1 MAKKSS
7 PSWQSG
13 LPTSN
18 TEKDVPRREAPDS
31 RDNRSVHSHFL
42 SGGSRLKDKHKYEKD
57 KNISRKRPYHSSGMK
72 DLPSSFRYSDSRLPN
87 DSNAENYEPTPK
99 KRTSD
104 SDGYVNS
111 SSGMHSW
118 DAMLQK
124 RSNVQEDKHMPEEKG
139 SGASN
144 CVDSWQQ
151 NKKVKTDDGKDMPEK
166 KGSGSG
172 DCWNTHSN
180 LPSWD
185 PWLQKET
192 NADKGNNKHEKNIST
207 SGDIWNSH
215 SSWPSWDSWLQKD
228 TNADKGKDMNDK
240 TCSASRDRWNSHS
253 SWPSWPQKKSGAED
267 SKHMSQ
273 NRVSGSGDH
282 VRSHC
287 HRPPW
292 KSRWDKSS
300 DFRMDKALVHEGGHN
315 SSNGASRQLSPRS
328 RLPVKTIAKET
339 NDSTWKSSNSSSDYL
354 QLSSSRH
361 GWKSELQIRS
371 NVEGLKNILEERS
384 STVIKS
390 LKEDGLKAEVSSTK
404 AGPQKRGQSS
414 ADGAKLHSEGPN
426 WESRLQSRCYK
437 GDSTDSPGNSS
448 IWEGSNEDVANM
460 KPNNLIPNTID
471 LSGSPSDC
479 AGWEVKKRSNVENTN
494 NRSVERAETKVCPR
508 ESLQER
514 SDSTGGDKDGL
525 LKGAYNSIGV
535 AESPCALPQNSNV
548 QKSKD
553 PKEVKNRFRK
563 KAVDLCD
570 HPLRNLEEQR
580 VEDAHEARDVH
591 NKGVS
596 IGLDSQECT
605 NEVGFDKIDGEG
617 LPHGR
622 VSWDS
627 RTQIPK
633 DGLLEVS
640 TSTPMKGNDTS
651 TLRAFN
657 MIDAAELP
665 SDRTSGELRI
675 MQRGKEQVKDG
686 SNEKLPNRIDS
697 TELQSSWYSHEPD
710 VQIRSNLEE
719 PKGGS
724 NKKESNRIYSTELQS
739 ILHSRESN
747 MQRTN
752 LEEPK
757 AQPNESHVQRKG
769 TLEEPKNIPDERI
782 FKGTNGA
789 DCPSMLPCVESK
801 LQRSISVEEIEVSP
815 REQTSDP
822 THGVQFP
829 FISVNYMQ
837 KGNMRASEITD
848 GAEFPSTSHCKDLR
862 LQRSIAAKEIKVSS
876 RKEAS
881 NLVHDV
887 EFPFISRGYK
897 LQKGSD
903 EDAKDIHGEKASNLI
918 VGSTFPLNRPV
929 LELKVESKRNTEGGD
944 IVEGKVAVPISQ
956 STTQIRDFN
965 VLSCSKDFNE
975 IAHCN
980 RLHISHGIFT
990 SSQNCPAEKDIW
1002 MGSFKVTDIA
1012 SVVRFYEGL
1021 TAHPSSKVCRR
1032 AYEFAKKMPSTV
1044 DFLIHP
1050 RCNYWSLIFEG
1061 CPDTNDIALYFYPRN
1076 KEAKNCY
1083 SSLLRFI
1090 DNKDLM
1096 LRSQIG
1102 HVELLV
1108 FPSRLLD
1115 VRCRTI
1121 ENQYFFWGVFHT
1133 KRWRNVQWKTNLDLA
1148 AGQIPELINQMH
1160 LCIIQMARLNFPKL
1174 TRSLALLLT
1183 ISSLILSVI
1192 PEAMRA
1198 VCSRLASLNPVYA
1211 SLLLVS
1217 GFHV

>member
-7 PSWQSG
+7 PSPWQSG

-18 TEKDVPRREAPDS
+18 TEKDVPWRKAPDS
-31 RDNRSVHSHFL
+31 RDNRNVRSHLL
-42 SGGSRLKDKHKYEKD
+42 SGGYRFKDKSKYEKD
-57 KNISRKRPYHSSGMK
+57 KNISRKRPYNSSVVK
-72 DLPSSFRYSDSRLPN
+72 ELPSSYCSSGSRLPD
-87 DSNAENYEPTPK
+87 DSNAENYEPTHK

-111 SSGMHSW
+111 SSSKHSW
-118 DAMLQK
+118 DALLQK
-124 RSNVQEDKHMPEEKG
+124 RSNVQEDKHMPKEKG

-151 NKKVKTDDGKDMPEK
+151 KQKVNTDDGKDMPEK
-166 KGSGSG
+166 KGSASG
-172 DCWNTHSN
+172 DGWNTHSN

-192 NADKGNNKHEKNIST
+192 NADEGNKKHEKNCST
-207 SGDIWNSH
+207 SGDVWNPH
-215 SSWPSWDSWLQKD
+215 SSWPSSDSWLQKD
-228 TNADKGKDMNDK
+228 TNAGKGKDMNDK
-240 TCSASRDRWNSHS
+240 TCSASRGCWNSHT
-253 SWPSWPQKKSGAED
+253 SWPSLDSWPQKKSGAEN
-267 SKHMSQ
+267 SKQMSQ

-282 VRSHC
+282 VRSPC

-292 KSRWDKSS
+292 KSRWEKRS

-315 SSNGASRQLSPRS
+315 SSNGVSRQVSPRS

-339 NDSTWKSSNSSSDYL
+339 NDSPWKSSNSSSDYL
-354 QLSSSRH
+354 QLSSSRNA
-361 GWKSELQIRS
+361 WKSELQIRS

-404 AGPQKRGQSS
+404 AGLKAEVSSTKAGPQKRGQSS

-426 WESRLQSRCYK
+426 WEPRLQSRCYK

-448 IWEGSNEDVANM
+448 MWEGSNEDAANM
-460 KPNNLIPNTID
+460 KPNNLMPNRID
-471 LSGSPSDC
+471 PSGSPSDC
-479 AGWEVKKRSNVENTN
+479 AFWEVKKRSNVENTN
-494 NRSVERAETKVCPR
+494 NRFVERAETKVCPW

-622 VSWDS
+622 ASWDS

-665 SDRTSGELRI
+665 SDRTSAELRI

-697 TELQSSWYSHEPD
+697 TELQSSWYSHEPN
-710 VQIRSNLEE
+710 VQIRSNLDE

-724 NKKESNRIYSTELQS
+724 NKKESNGIYSTELQY

-757 AQPNESHVQRKG
+757 AKPNESHVQRKG
-769 TLEEPKNIPDERI
+769 TLEEPKNIPDERT
-782 FKGTNGA
+782 FKGTNDA
-789 DCPSMLPCVESK
+789 DFPSMLPCVESK
-801 LQRSISVEEIEVSP
+801 LQRSISAEEIEVSP
-815 REQTSDP
+815 REQTSNP

-848 GAEFPSTSHCKDLR
+848 GAEFPSTSPCKDLR

-881 NLVHDV
+881 NLVDV

-897 LQKGSD
+897 LQKGND

-929 LELKVESKRNTEGGD
+929 LELEVESKRNTEGRD
-944 IVEGKVAVPISQ
+944 RVEGKVAVPISQ
-956 STTQIRDFN
+956 STTRVPDLD
-965 VLSCSKDFNE
+965 VLSCSEDFNE
-975 IAHCN
+975 TAHCN
-980 RLHISHGIFT
+980 HLHISHGIFT
-990 SSQNCPAEKDIW
+990 RSQNCPAKKDIW
-1002 MGSFKVTDIA
+1002 MGSFEVTDIA
-1012 SVVRFYEGL
+1012 SVVRVYEGFV
-1021 TAHPSSKVCRR
+1021 AHPSSKVCRR
-1032 AYEFAKKMPSTV
+1032 AYEFSKKMPSTV
-1044 DFLIHP
+1044 DFLVHP
-1050 RCNYWSLIFEG
+1050 RCNYWPLIFED

-1076 KEAKNCY
+1076 KEATNCY
-1083 SSLLRFI
+1083 RSLLRFI
-1090 DNKDLM
+1090 DSKDLM

-1133 KRWRNVQWKTNLDLA
+1133 KK
-1148 AGQIPELINQMH
+1148 
-1160 LCIIQMARLNFPKL
+1160 
-1174 TRSLALLLT
+1174 
-1183 ISSLILSVI
+1183 
-1192 PEAMRA
+1192 
-1198 VCSRLASLNPVYA
+1198 
-1211 SLLLVS
+1211 
-1217 GFHV
+1217 